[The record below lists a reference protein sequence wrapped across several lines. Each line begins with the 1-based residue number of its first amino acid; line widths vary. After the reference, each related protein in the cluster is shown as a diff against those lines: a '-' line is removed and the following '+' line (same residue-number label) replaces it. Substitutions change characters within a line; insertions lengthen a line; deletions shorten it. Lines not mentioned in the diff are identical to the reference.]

1 MRKLILTEYLSLD
14 GVMQAPGHAE
24 EDRDGGFEHGGW
36 TDTHMEDH
44 FRVNSDSFQRAGAF
58 IFGRRTYEIFE
69 QYWPTV
75 TDENNEIARALNTQP
90 KYVASRTLETAG
102 WSGTTVIRN
111 VPREVASLKQDS
123 GRPIFL
129 VGSSDLARTLIAND
143 LVDEYEL
150 WLHPVVLGTGKRL
163 FRDDSP
169 KSDLRLVES
178 RTTGAGLVILTY
190 AVRR

>member
-1 MRKLILTEYLSLD
+1 MPKLIVTEYLSVD

-24 EDRDGGFEHGGW
+24 EDLDGGFEHGGW
-36 TDTHMEDH
+36 TGTHLEDH

-90 KYVASRTLETAG
+90 KYVVSRTLETAG
-102 WSGTTVIRN
+102 WPGTTVIRN
-111 VPREVASLKQDS
+111 VPREVASLKHGS

-163 FRDDSP
+163 FPDDAP

-190 AVRR
+190 AVSR

>member
-69 QYWPTV
+69 QYGPTV

-90 KYVASRTLETAG
+90 KYVAPRTLETAG
-102 WSGTTVIRN
+102 WPGTTVIRN

-143 LVDEYEL
+143 LVGEYEL
-150 WLHPVVLGTGKRL
+150 WLHPVLLGTGKRL